1 MDAGSVYKLPNGGM
15 STTLT
20 KIKQNPTEVR
30 KVVRAVVLA
39 TKFFVDPQNKVEV
52 TKYLTRVSVSTRAQ
66 PRNFIAVL
74 FLR

>member
-1 MDAGSVYKLPNGGM
+1 M